1 MTLSPSVEKDGKVIE
16 TSKVVYGAWL
26 FAWVFVAF
34 LSTALI
40 ALDGT
45 ASDTVFITV
54 PIVGILFS
62 ATGILRPKR
71 IQLNREALAYRPVW
85 GPGLVLRR
93 TDIASFDVFV
103 LHYSGSGFLICKM
116 RPEVLKGG
124 GRHNLGVDM
133 LPDELVKTLRRWLGR
148 TP

>member
-1 MTLSPSVEKDGKVIE
+1 MTPSPSVEKDGNVIE

-85 GPGLVLRR
+85 GAGLVLRR

-124 GRHNLGVDM
+124 GWHNLGVDM

>member
-1 MTLSPSVEKDGKVIE
+1 MTPSPSVEKDGNVIE

-45 ASDTVFITV
+45 APDTVFIAV

>member
-1 MTLSPSVEKDGKVIE
+1 MTPSPSVEKDGKVIE

-34 LSTALI
+34 MSTALI
-40 ALDGT
+40 ALEGRPVDFVVI
-45 ASDTVFITV
+45 AV

-93 TDIASFDVFV
+93 TYIASFDVFV

-124 GRHNLGVDM
+124 GRYNLGLDM
-133 LPDELVKTLRRWLGR
+133 LPDELVKTLRRWLVR

>member
-1 MTLSPSVEKDGKVIE
+1 MTRSLSAEGSGAVIE
-16 TSKVVYGAWL
+16 TSKIVYGAWL

-45 ASDTVFITV
+45 EPDTVFIAV
-54 PIVGILFS
+54 PIIGILFS

-85 GPGLVLRR
+85 GPRLVLRR

-124 GRHNLGVDM
+124 GRYNLGFDM
-133 LPDELVKTLRRWLGR
+133 LPDELVKALRRWLGR